1 MGQFLRVNGDYNI
14 RAGDGAKITLDTG
27 PAASGG
33 SVRVT
38 GNLVVEGD
46 TFNISTTNLT
56 IEDNIISLNTGEVG
70 PGVTLIYSGIEIER
84 GNTSA
89 VTPQNNASFLY
100 DESTDAWILAHGSA
114 PGPFNFDASSLRLK
128 QILTNSTT
136 DDGDLTLIGTGT
148 GLVKVFGTTTYEAQ
162 ILAREA
168 AVPGSVDDVL
178 PNKKYVDDAIQN
190 NPTFQIVAPQSQD
203 TKVVIADK
211 DITPN
216 TQGTAGSLAY
226 FAYNGGGT
234 TFSTYGESAVSII
247 VDDTLI
253 GQFYSNRLEVGDLE
267 IGGGPDRNE
276 ITSRAS
282 ITNEN
287 IYIRTQGTGKLQT
300 NYAIQIE
307 KIGTSGE
314 TPPLAFPY
322 VPTTPAYVSGSTL
335 LYAGN
340 SGIGTTGLYFVND
353 SLTTHHQ
360 TGELISK
367 NKALV
372 FSMLF

>member
-27 PAASGG
+27 PASSGG

-70 PGVTLIYSGIEIER
+70 PGVSLVYSGIEIER
-84 GNTSA
+84 GNTSSI
-89 VTPQNNASFLY
+89 TPQNNASLLY
-100 DESTDAWILAHGSA
+100 DESTDSWILAHGSA
-114 PGPFNFDASSLRLK
+114 PGPFNFDSSSLKLR

-136 DDGDLTLIGTGT
+136 DSGDLTLIGTGT
-148 GLVKVFGTTTYEAQ
+148 GVIKVIGTVNYEDQ
-162 ILAREA
+162 
-168 AVPGSVDDVL
+168 VTHDDDI
-178 PNKKYVDDAIQN
+178 PNRKYVNDAIQN
-190 NPTFQIVAPQSQD
+190 NPTFQIVAPQTQD

-216 TQGTAGSLAY
+216 VSGQAGSLAY
-226 FAYNGGGT
+226 FTAT
-234 TFSTYGESAVSII
+234 TSQTTYGESAVSII
-247 VDDTLI
+247 VDGELV
-253 GQFYSNRLEVGDLE
+253 GQFYSNRFEVGDIE
-267 IGGGPDRNE
+267 IGGGLDRNE

-287 IYIRTQGTGKLQT
+287 IYVRTQGTGKLQT
-300 NYAIQIE
+300 NYAIQLE
-307 KIGTSGE
+307 KLGV
-314 TPPLAFPY
+314 
-322 VPTTPAYVSGSTL
+322 VPSYVSDNVL
-335 LYAGN
+335 IYAGTP
-340 SGIGTTGLYFVND
+340 SIGTTGLYFVND
-353 SLTTHHQ
+353 SAETAKQ
-360 TGELISK
+360 NGELISK

>member
-27 PAASGG
+27 PAVSGG

-46 TFNISTTNLT
+46 TVNVNTTNLA

-70 PGVTLIYSGIEIER
+70 PGVSLIYSGIEIER
-84 GNTSA
+84 GNTS
-89 VTPQNNASFLY
+89 TINPQNNASFLY

-128 QILTNSTT
+128 QILTNATT
-136 DDGDLTLIGTGT
+136 DSGDLTLIGTGT
-148 GLVKVFGTTTYEAQ
+148 GVVKVGDRGGSGYET
-162 ILAREA
+162 L
-168 AVPGSVDDVL
+168 VTDDDDI
-178 PNKKYVDDAIQN
+178 PNKKFVDDAIQN

-211 DITPN
+211 EITPN
-216 TQGTAGSLAY
+216 LAGTAGSLAY
-226 FAYNGGGT
+226 FTATTTYN
-234 TFSTYGESAVSII
+234 TFGESAVSII
-247 VDDTLI
+247 VDNALV
-253 GQFYSNRLEVGDLE
+253 GQFYTNRLEIGDLE

-287 IYIRTQGTGKLQT
+287 IYVRTQGTGKLQT
-300 NYAIQIE
+300 NYAMQFE
-307 KIGTSGE
+307 KIGT
-314 TPPLAFPY
+314 
-322 VPTTPAYVSGSTL
+322 VPGYVSDNVL
-335 LYAGN
+335 LYAATPGV
-340 SGIGTTGLYFVND
+340 GTTGVYFVND
-353 SLTTHHQ
+353 SAETAKQ
-360 TGELISK
+360 NGELISK

>member
-33 SVRVT
+33 SVRIT

-70 PGVTLIYSGIEIER
+70 PGVSLVYSGIEIER

-100 DESTDAWILAHGSA
+100 DESSDAWILAHGSA
-114 PGPFNFDASSLRLK
+114 PGPFNFDASSLKLK

-136 DDGDLTLIGTGT
+136 DSGDLTLIGTGT
-148 GLVKVFGTTTYEAQ
+148 GVVKVFGTTNYEDQ
-162 ILAREA
+162 
-168 AVPGSVDDVL
+168 VTHDDDI
-178 PNKKYVDDAIQN
+178 PNRKYVNDAIQN

-211 DITPN
+211 EITPN
-216 TQGTAGSLAY
+216 TSGTAGSLAY
-226 FAYNGGGT
+226 FTAT
-234 TFSTYGESAVSII
+234 TTHSTYGESAVSII
-247 VDDTLI
+247 VDNALV
-253 GQFYSNRLEVGDLE
+253 GQFYANRFEIGDLE
-267 IGGGPDRNE
+267 MGGGPDRNE
-276 ITSRAS
+276 ITSRAG

-287 IYIRTQGTGKLQT
+287 VYVRTQGTGKLQT
-300 NYAIQIE
+300 NYAIQVE
-307 KIGTSGE
+307 NIGVIPS
-314 TPPLAFPY
+314 
-322 VPTTPAYVSGSTL
+322 YVSNSVL
-335 LYAGN
+335 LYAA
-340 SGIGTTGLYFVND
+340 SPSIGTTGLYFVND
-353 SLTTHHQ
+353 SAEVAKQ
-360 TGELISK
+360 NGELISK

>member
-46 TFNISTTNLT
+46 TFNVSTTNLT

-70 PGVTLIYSGIEIER
+70 PGVSLVYSGIEIER
-84 GNTSA
+84 GNTSSI
-89 VTPQNNASFLY
+89 TPQNNASFLY
-100 DESTDAWILAHGSA
+100 DESTDSWILAHGSA
-114 PGPFNFDASSLRLK
+114 PGPFNFDSSSLRLK

-136 DDGDLTLIGTGT
+136 DSGDLTLIGTGT
-148 GLVKVFGTTTYEAQ
+148 GVAKVIGTINYEDQ
-162 ILAREA
+162 
-168 AVPGSVDDVL
+168 VTHDDDL
-178 PNKKYVDDAIQN
+178 PNKKYVDDSIQN

-211 DITPN
+211 EITPN
-216 TQGTAGSLAY
+216 ISGQAGSLAY
-226 FAYNGGGT
+226 FTATTTYN
-234 TFSTYGESAVSII
+234 TFGESAVSII
-247 VDDTLI
+247 VDNALI
-253 GQFYSNRLEVGDLE
+253 GQFYANRFEVGDLE
-267 IGGGPDRNE
+267 VGGGPDRNE
-276 ITSRAS
+276 ITSRAG

-287 IYIRTQGTGKLQT
+287 VYVRTQGTGKLQT

-307 KIGTSGE
+307 KNGVIPS
-314 TPPLAFPY
+314 
-322 VPTTPAYVSGSTL
+322 YVSDSVL
-335 LYAGN
+335 LYAAAP
-340 SGIGTTGLYFVND
+340 SIGTTGLYFVND
-353 SLTTHHQ
+353 SAEVAKQ
-360 TGELISK
+360 NGELISK

>member
-70 PGVTLIYSGIEIER
+70 PGVSLVYSGIEIER
-84 GNTSA
+84 GNTSSI
-89 VTPQNNASFLY
+89 TPQNNASFLY
-100 DESTDAWILAHGSA
+100 DESTDSWILAHGSA

-136 DDGDLTLIGTGT
+136 DSGDLTLIGTGT
-148 GLVKVFGTTTYEAQ
+148 GVAKVIGTDNYENQ
-162 ILAREA
+162 
-168 AVPGSVDDVL
+168 VTHDDDL
-178 PNKKYVDDAIQN
+178 PNKKYVDDSILN

-211 DITPN
+211 EITPN
-216 TQGTAGSLAY
+216 TSGTAGSLAY
-226 FAYNGGGT
+226 FTAT
-234 TFSTYGESAVSII
+234 TTHSTYGESAVSII
-247 VDDTLI
+247 VDNLLV
-253 GQFYSNRLEVGDLE
+253 GQFYANRFEIGDLE

-287 IYIRTQGTGKLQT
+287 IYVRTQGTGKLQT
-300 NYAIQIE
+300 NYAIQVE
-307 KIGTSGE
+307 NIGVIPS
-314 TPPLAFPY
+314 
-322 VPTTPAYVSGSTL
+322 YVSNSVL
-335 LYAGN
+335 LYAA
-340 SGIGTTGLYFVND
+340 SPSIGTTGLYFVND
-353 SLTTHHQ
+353 SAEVAKQ
-360 TGELISK
+360 NGELISK
-367 NKALV
+367 NKALL

>member
-70 PGVTLIYSGIEIER
+70 PGVSLVYSGIEIER

-89 VTPQNNASFLY
+89 VTPQNNVSFLY

-178 PNKKYVDDAIQN
+178 PNKKYVDDAILN

-203 TKVVIADK
+203 TRVIITDK
-211 DITPN
+211 EITPDLAA
-216 TQGTAGSLAY
+216 TAGSLQY
-226 FAYNGGGT
+226 FNTVTGYS
-234 TFSTYGESAVSII
+234 TFGESAVSVI
-247 VDDTLI
+247 VDNALV
-253 GQFYSNRLEVGDLE
+253 GQFYANRFEIGDLE
-267 IGGGPDRNE
+267 LGGGLDRNE
-276 ITSRAS
+276 ITSRAG

-287 IYIRTQGTGKLQT
+287 IVIRTQGTGKVVL
-300 NYAIQIE
+300 NYALQLDR
-307 KIGTSGE
+307 IGTSGE
-314 TPPLAFPY
+314 TPPSAFPY
-322 VPTTPAYVSGSTL
+322 TPSTPAYVNGSTL
-335 LYAGN
+335 IYSGSAGVG
-340 SGIGTTGLYFVND
+340 STGLYFVND
-353 SLTTHHQ
+353 TLDAASNPG